1 MDSNV
6 HVDLWKLS
14 QSDFEAGWELGQVL
28 IESETRYKLVAK
40 VVRGSAGNGWAGL
53 DDFEFYHDQVDC
65 PTLPENAKPPPPPTT
80 EPPPGLYFQFTNFWE
95 GFLILESRWVFLF
108 IQYRFLFTDMQI
120 LLFNFP
126 FTHCFCASRRH
137 NEMRKNFSKKFLRR
151 TDFFFQNLISALER
165 C

>member
-95 GFLILESRWVFLF
+95 GFLILESRWVF
-108 IQYRFLFTDMQI
+108 
-120 LLFNFP
+120 
-126 FTHCFCASRRH
+126 FCSSNIDFYSLICKYYCSIFHSHTASVHR
-137 NEMRKNFSKKFLRR
+137 EDTMR
-151 TDFFFQNLISALER
+151 
-165 C
+165 